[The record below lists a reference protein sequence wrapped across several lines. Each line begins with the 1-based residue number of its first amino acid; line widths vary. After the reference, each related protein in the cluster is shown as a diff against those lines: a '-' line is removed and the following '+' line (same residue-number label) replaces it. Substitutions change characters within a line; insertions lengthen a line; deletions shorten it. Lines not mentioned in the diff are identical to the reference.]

1 MSATTIS
8 ARERL
13 PPTRKDPLPDVRASS
28 TLASAATFVLEE
40 AQFLKDVRS
49 ISSHSSMRGEALV
62 SDDDSPMSEMLAFT
76 APPPPQ
82 SNNRL
87 IAGTKAESRSP
98 ENGRYTYLPFEQ
110 QRIRRGK
117 LFVTY
122 FTPSFLVSFKLAC
135 SRRFSKVFRRLCCR
149 PKKES
154 GESTLK
160 THQYRGL
167 PLIHARIKYGSI
179 EEFSMFFKTAL
190 RYHQNDL
197 GLLFQKDR
205 ECQTACE
212 RAFKKFWKK

>member
-1 MSATTIS
+1 VSATTIS

-13 PPTRKDPLPDVRASS
+13 PLTRKVPLSDVRASL

-40 AQFLKDVRS
+40 AQSLKDVRS
-49 ISSHSSMRGEALV
+49 ISRNSSMRGEALV

-76 APPPPQ
+76 APPQ

-87 IAGTKAESRSP
+87 IARTKAESRSA

-110 QRIRRGK
+110 QRIWRGK

-154 GESTLK
+154 GEST
-160 THQYRGL
+160 
-167 PLIHARIKYGSI
+167 SI
-179 EEFSMFFKTAL
+179 GEEFVL
-190 RYHQNDL
+190 REVSEEKHKVYDTKASELECVEDGVQPL
-197 GLLFQKDR
+197 VIGQKVTKEADF
-205 ECQTACE
+205 TPIVMHNN
-212 RAFKKFWKK
+212 